1 MTVRAILFIS
11 LSWICG
17 CIVPV
22 ESQPVSTT
30 AHPPIRVT
38 RNGIMFH
45 DKYVVPDDVPK
56 LLEKHGYSKTKTVHI
71 LVDDDYD
78 DNRALW
84 VLKHNYI
91 DRAGYAKSVWVHARR
106 GISGLSGNVQDHDGV
121 TIPYNEGPRRIIRK

>member
-1 MTVRAILFIS
+1 MTARTILF
-11 LSWICG
+11 LTQFLICG

-22 ESQPVSTT
+22 ESPPESTT
-30 AHPPIRVT
+30 AHPPVRVT

-45 DKYVVPDDVPK
+45 DTYVVPDDVPR
-56 LLEKHGYSKTKTVHI
+56 LLEKHGYDKSKTIHI

-84 VLKHNYI
+84 VFKHNYI

-106 GISGLSGNVQDHDGV
+106 GISGLSGNVKDNDGV
-121 TIPYNEGPRRIIRK
+121 TIPYSNGPRRIIHK